1 MKVYIAL
8 YVSLTGTS
16 ANKIFYIYFLS
27 SRGEY
32 KELDTSYSNLKID
45 PGFPAVKL
53 TRQSK
58 PELIRVSLQLTRL
71 LPELTS
77 LPHFGHKIGQFTR
90 RPADCKALAES

>member
-1 MKVYIAL
+1 M

-16 ANKIFYIYFLS
+16 ANKIFYIHFLS

-58 PELIRVSLQLTRL
+58 PELIRVSSQLTRL
-71 LPELTS
+71 LPELNRGRTRMPKCTWGKKKEEVKLPPS
-77 LPHFGHKIGQFTR
+77 LF
-90 RPADCKALAES
+90 